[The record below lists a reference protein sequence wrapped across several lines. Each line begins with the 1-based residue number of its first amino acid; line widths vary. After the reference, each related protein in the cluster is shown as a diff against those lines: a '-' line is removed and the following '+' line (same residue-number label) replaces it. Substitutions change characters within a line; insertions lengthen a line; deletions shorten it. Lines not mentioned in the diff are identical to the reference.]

1 MPLFSLIKSSHTFIL
16 IFNYKYKLCTVLF
29 LLFQILSAQIKN
41 ENDHLD
47 KAKSLI
53 ESLKYADAETEL
65 RQFLADSDN
74 LKNKHLTATAY
85 DLMAEINF
93 QTGKMGAMSDYNS
106 KLLPLAV
113 ELKDTLLIAEVYNRK
128 GIFEMQEGNAKEAEN
143 HFRKALSLGIE
154 KKKSSKTAEIY
165 SNLASNYLNSGEKEK
180 AIEWFFKSLQ
190 IREKNDDKKGQG
202 ETYSNIASVYY
213 LMGRTDDAIQFQKKS
228 VEVREQINDISGLVI
243 NHTNLGQLYL
253 FKNQIEEGFP
263 HFKKSVEYAEM
274 TQNSKLMAS
283 AYSGLAIYY
292 NKIKDHSLALEW
304 YGKAIKIFEE
314 SDNKPLLSRLY
325 VSAANSAK
333 EINDTATASE
343 YYKKGLAIS
352 ISLKNKENIS
362 NAYEKLSN
370 FYGEQNQPE
379 KALENFK
386 KHIVYRDSINS
397 TSNLA
402 KIEEIRTQYET
413 EKKDN
418 EILRLQTEQKIS
430 DLEIEKQKAIISG
443 NLAEAQRI
451 QNEMDLLAQTQAL
464 NDLRIK
470 QQNEKL
476 EKQELIAKTNQ
487 QELLLARQQKE
498 LDRQKLGDQ
507 KLFRNI
513 LIGGFVVLLLLGWGL
528 FNRFKL
534 KKKLEQQEA
543 LLSVR
548 NHIARDLHDKVGST
562 LTGIKILSEVSA
574 KNMSSENDR
583 TISFINQIT
592 EQTKSIQQ
600 EMSDIVWAINPNN
613 DKIEN
618 LVVRM
623 REYLAQTLEPKN
635 IEIRMNVEK
644 EALDQNLNMNDR
656 KEFFL
661 IFREAVNNI
670 AKHSDASKVEISVLK
685 KGSNL
690 EMKIRDDG
698 KGMNANEI
706 TSTNGL
712 KNMKERSNSLRGNLE
727 IDSEIE
733 KGTTILLEFPTT

>member
-1 MPLFSLIKSSHTFIL
+1 MFPISAKL
-16 IFNYKYKLCTVLF
+16 IFDYQLWIGIALIFSGSIVN
-29 LLFQILSAQIKN
+29 AQSDNFNQYLVNAKN
-41 ENDHLD
+41 
-47 KAKSLI
+47 LI
-53 ESLKYADAETEL
+53 ESLKFADAESEL
-65 RQFLADSDN
+65 QKFLSEPNN
-74 LKNKHLTATAY
+74 LKNKRSAAIAY
-85 DLMAEINF
+85 DLMAEIQF
-93 QTGKMGAMSDYNS
+93 QTGKLNLMNDYNS
-106 KLLPLAV
+106 QLLPIAN

-128 GIFEMQEGNAKEAEN
+128 GIYEMQEGNAKEAEKY
-143 HFRKALSLGIE
+143 FRKVLSFGID
-154 KKKSSKTAEIY
+154 KKNTTKTAEIY
-165 SNLASNYLNSGEKEK
+165 SNIASNYLNSGEKEN
-180 AIEWFFKSLQ
+180 AIEWFFKTLQ
-190 IREKNDDKKGQG
+190 MREKNGDKLGQG

-213 LMGRTDDAIQFQKKS
+213 LMGRIDDAIQFQKKS
-228 VEVREQINDISGLVI
+228 VEVREKINDTSGLVI

-253 FKNQIEEGFP
+253 SQNKIEEGYP
-263 HFKKSVEYAEM
+263 HLVKAVEYAEK

-283 AYSGLAIYY
+283 AYSGVAVYY
-292 NKIKDHSLALEW
+292 NKKKDHTQALEW

-333 EINDTATASE
+333 EVNDTATATA
-343 YYKKGLAIS
+343 YLKKGLAIS
-352 ISLKNKENIS
+352 HALKNKENIS

-370 FYGEQNQPE
+370 FYQEQNQPE
-379 KALENFK
+379 KALDNYK
-386 KHIVYRDSINS
+386 LYVAYRDSINS
-397 TSNLA
+397 NSNLA

-418 EILRLQTEQKIS
+418 EILRLQTEKKIS
-430 DLEIEKQKAIISG
+430 DLEIEKQKAMISG

-464 NDLRIK
+464 NDLKIK
-470 QQNEKL
+470 QQGEEL
-476 EKQELIAKTNQ
+476 EKQELLAKTHQ

-498 LDRQKLGDQ
+498 IDKQKLADQ
-507 KLFRNI
+507 QLFRNI
-513 LIGGFVVLLLLGWGL
+513 LIGGFCVLLLLGWGL
-528 FNRFKL
+528 FTRFKL

-574 KNMSSENDR
+574 KNMKQGDDKTR
-583 TISFINQIT
+583 SFIQQIT

-635 IEIRMNVEK
+635 IDIQMKVEK

-670 AKHSDASKVEISVLK
+670 AKHSDCQKVEISVLK
-685 KGSNL
+685 IGDFL
-690 EMKIRDDG
+690 EMKIKDDG
-698 KGMNANEI
+698 KGMDVSKE
-706 TSTNGL
+706 TSSNGL
-712 KNMKERSNSLRGNLE
+712 KNMNERSKILNGE
-727 IDSEIE
+727 MIVASELD
-733 KGTTILLEFPTT
+733 KGTNIFLRFPTT

>member
-1 MPLFSLIKSSHTFIL
+1 MFSISAKLIFDYQLWIGIIL
-16 IFNYKYKLCTVLF
+16 IFSGSVAN
-29 LLFQILSAQIKN
+29 AQTDNFNPHLVNAKN
-41 ENDHLD
+41 
-47 KAKSLI
+47 LI
-53 ESLKYADAETEL
+53 ESLKYVDAESEL
-65 RQFLADSDN
+65 QKFFANSEN
-74 LKNKHLTATAY
+74 LKNKKLAAKAY
-85 DLMAEINF
+85 DLMADLNF
-93 QTGKMGAMSDYNS
+93 KIGKMKVMNEYNS
-106 KLLPLAV
+106 QLLPLAS
-113 ELKDTLLIAEVYNRK
+113 ELKDTLLIAEVYNRL
-128 GIFEMQEGNAKEAEN
+128 GVFEMQEGNAKESEK

-154 KKKSSKTAEIY
+154 KSKSSLTAEIY
-165 SNLASNYLNSGEKEK
+165 SNMASNYFTAGEKDK
-180 AIEWFFKSLQ
+180 AVEWFFKSLQ
-190 IREKNDDKKGQG
+190 LREKLNDQEGQG

-213 LMGRTDDAIQFQKKS
+213 LMGRIDDAIQFQKKS
-228 VEVREQINDISGLVI
+228 VSVREKINDTSGLVI
-243 NHTNLGQLYL
+243 NHSNLGQLYL
-253 FKNQIEEGFP
+253 LKNQIEEGFP
-263 HFKKSVEYAEM
+263 HFKKSAEYAEM

-292 NKIKDHSLALEW
+292 NKIKDHTHALEW

-333 EINDTATASE
+333 EIKDTATASE
-343 YYKKGLAIS
+343 YYKKGLDIS
-352 ISLKNKENIS
+352 LALKNKENIS

-370 FYGEQNQPE
+370 FYQEQNQPE
-379 KALENFK
+379 KALEYYKN
-386 KHIVYRDSINS
+386 HVVYRDSINT
-397 TSNLA
+397 TSNLT

-418 EILRLQTEQKIS
+418 EILRLQTEQQIS

-443 NLAEAQRI
+443 NMAEAERI
-451 QNEMDLLAQTQAL
+451 QNEIDLLAQTQAL
-464 NDLRIK
+464 NDLKIK
-470 QQNEKL
+470 RQEEEL
-476 EKQELIAKTNQ
+476 EKKELIAKTNE

-498 LDRQKLGDQ
+498 LDEQKLSDQ
-507 KLFRNI
+507 RLFRNI
-513 LIGGFVVLLLLGWGL
+513 LIGGFFVLLLLGWGL
-528 FNRFKL
+528 FNRYKL

-574 KNMSSENDR
+574 KNMNQENDK

-623 REYLAQTLEPKN
+623 REYLAQTLEPKD
-635 IEIRMNVEK
+635 IEIEMKVDK
-644 EALDQNLNMNDR
+644 DALDQNLNMSNR

-670 AKHSDASKVEISVLK
+670 AKHSEAKKVEISVTK
-685 KGSNL
+685 KGNNL
-690 EMKIRDDG
+690 EMQIRDDG
-698 KGMNANEI
+698 KGMDITKI
-706 TSTNGL
+706 TSSNGL
-712 KNMKERSNSLRGNLE
+712 KNMNERTNALKGKLN
-727 IDSEIE
+727 IHSELE
-733 KGTTILLEFPTT
+733 KGTHILLEFPAT